1 MLVFLLFLD
10 IFALAG
16 AVAIT
21 VCVVTMKRDQLPAS
35 LTTLVNIAV
44 LLTTYSLTAIL
55 CNCLAVQGLRNDSR
69 TFLVPYLI
77 FLPLVLT
84 SLIVYV
90 VNTVLTRGLT
100 PESLFIPMVLGL
112 VLSVVWLRIVRHW
125 ILMGRWLPRP
135 LSGPRGRRNRDS
147 EAAMSPGSSLQP
159 PVLATPDHPP
169 EYDHVVNKETP
180 PPCYEEVVSEVAITV
195 SK

>member
-1 MLVFLLFLD
+1 
-10 IFALAG
+10 
-16 AVAIT
+16 
-21 VCVVTMKRDQLPAS
+21 MKRDQLPAS

-44 LLTTYSLTAIL
+44 LLATYSLTAIL

-90 VNTVLTRGLT
+90 VNTVLTRGLS

-125 ILMGRWLPRP
+125 ILMGRRRWLPRP
-135 LSGPRGRRNRDS
+135 LS
-147 EAAMSPGSSLQP
+147 
-159 PVLATPDHPP
+159 
-169 EYDHVVNKETP
+169 
-180 PPCYEEVVSEVAITV
+180 
-195 SK
+195 